1 MNERK
6 QLEFIS
12 SVEIMNTP
20 MKKQRFIVDGMIYPG
35 LHILSGDPKIGKSW
49 MMMDMCL
56 SVAKGEKFLG
66 RKTEQGQVVYMALED
81 TFISLQSRLY
91 ELTDEPSENLTFTLL
106 ANSIGKGLEEDLQEC
121 KNRFPD
127 LKMVVIDTLQK
138 IRNGID
144 AKYGADYMELS
155 VLKSI
160 ADRLQIAIVLVHHN
174 RKAHDANPNNL
185 ISGTNGI
192 SGCADGLLVFTRN
205 GENAKLH
212 INGRGAPSMELN
224 LKRENVKW
232 ILLDK
237 VPDCEPDIFSFMIHD
252 FILGTNSV
260 SGTASEIC
268 SMLKEKF
275 PEQEFN
281 CNWLYRDLLQHDDE
295 IRALGIDYGKTKSNG
310 ARSIF
315 IRYSSDRDSSGGK
328 ILCEENGVP
337 AVPEIAANAD
347 DYLREVGCTELL
359 IEENADPAVPEPV
372 EIDDSNFSGE
382 DAVSDDEA
390 KGNAFIAMVAEMMK
404 RNLAAQGV
412 IVPAFEPTKKQM

>member
-20 MKKQRFIVDGMIYPG
+20 MKKQRFIVDRMIYPG

-91 ELTDEPSENLTFTLL
+91 ELTDEPSENLTFTML
-106 ANSIGKGLEEDLQEC
+106 ANSIGNGLEEDLQEC

-138 IRNGID
+138 IRNSID
-144 AKYGADYMELS
+144 TKYGADYMELS

-174 RKAHDANPNNL
+174 RKAHDSNPNNL

-192 SGCADGLLVFTRN
+192 AGCADGLLVFTRN

-212 INGRGAPSMELN
+212 ISGRGAPSMELN

-232 ILLDK
+232 ILLDEE
-237 VPDCEPDIFSFMIHD
+237 PDCKPDIFSFMIHD
-252 FILGTNSV
+252 FIFEKKSLN
-260 SGTASEIC
+260 GTASEIC
-268 SMLKEKF
+268 SMLKEKY

-295 IRALGIDYGKTKSNG
+295 IRALGIDYGKAKSNG

-328 ILCEENGVP
+328 ILCGENGVP
-337 AVPEIAANAD
+337 AVPKIAENAD
-347 DYLREVGCTELL
+347 DYLREVDCTELL
-359 IEENADPAVPEPV
+359 TKENADPAVP
-372 EIDDSNFSGE
+372 
-382 DAVSDDEA
+382 DDEA

-412 IVPAFEPTKKQM
+412 IVPAFEPTKKADVSEV